1 MADERRLN
9 LRFPAE
15 LYQQLDEKRFKT
27 RTTFQA
33 VGLHLFEEWLKEDTP
48 EMPRRTYQ
56 RQKDPLVEK
65 LAAIRASGDQTLIEI
80 VKRAVEASYG
90 ILQHGL
96 TEEDINQLKAARG
109 KSGSAP
115 HGRTQPGEQ
124 DREERKPGT
133 RKSA

>member
-15 LYQQLDEKRFKT
+15 LYEQLDEKRFRT

-33 VGLHLFEEWLKEDTP
+33 VGLHLFEEWLKADTP
-48 EMPRRTYQ
+48 ELPRRTYQ
-56 RQKDPLVEK
+56 KQKDPLIEK
-65 LAAIRASGDQTLIEI
+65 LAAIRASGDQSLIEI

-96 TEEDINQLKAARG
+96 TDEDISRLKAARG
-109 KSGSAP
+109 GSTVAP
-115 HGRTQPGEQ
+115 QNRPQRGGPDRGES
-124 DREERKPGT
+124 KPGT

>member
-1 MADERRLN
+1 LN

-90 ILQHGL
+90 ILQHAL
-96 TEEDINQLKAARG
+96 TAEDINHLKAARA
-109 KSGSAP
+109 KSDPAANS
-115 HGRTQPGEQ
+115 RT
-124 DREERKPGT
+124 ERISEARKEGKPGT